1 MNERNDL
8 KITICVTTEDGRGW
22 AARITSE
29 EVLEIIELA
38 AKKGKDPASVAETLM
53 YFGDRCDCTSSDPIA
68 NSAISWV
75 YQQLIKRANRTNNHP
90 TVLIIIEDGETKT
103 HRVDEEESFLVSISS
118 AIVQN
123 MNAAQA
129 AQDLMIIGS
138 RHGKEINPT
147 FWNNR
152 VGV

>member
-103 HRVDEEESFLVSISS
+103 HRVDEE
-118 AIVQN
+118 N